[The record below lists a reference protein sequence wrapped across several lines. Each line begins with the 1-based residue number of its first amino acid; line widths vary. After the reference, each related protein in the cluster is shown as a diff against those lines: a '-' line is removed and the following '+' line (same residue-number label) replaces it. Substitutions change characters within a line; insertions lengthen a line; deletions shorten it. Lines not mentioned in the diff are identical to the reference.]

1 MAALKLYLTGRRDML
16 LKKLVAVVS
25 AVVVITVPYVKVLAD
40 DTVITLDETAKKFV
54 VVDKNLEYGD
64 MLPGEERSSV
74 IKISNSSAENME
86 FYINGK
92 VLDNLADKGTGDQT
106 AVYGIKLY
114 KNADTEPF
122 YNELIGNSS
131 KTQSDKSFFD
141 EDVRI
146 AQLSKGESCDIKL
159 VLYIDGRS
167 MDNSYMNKQGQL
179 EITVNAEQPD
189 VQNTVSNNVIT
200 AVKTGDSNNI
210 LLYIIVA
217 LAGIAGI
224 AGVVVMRQRNRQ

>member
-1 MAALKLYLTGRRDML
+1 ML

-25 AVVVITVPYVKVLAD
+25 AVVVIAVPYVKVLAD

-74 IKISNSSAENME
+74 IKISKSSAENME

>member
-1 MAALKLYLTGRRDML
+1 ML

-25 AVVVITVPYVKVLAD
+25 AVVVIAVPYVKVLAD

-54 VVDKNLEYGD
+54 VIDKNLEYRD

-92 VLDNLADKGTGDQT
+92 VLDNLADKDT
-106 AVYGIKLY
+106 
-114 KNADTEPF
+114 DTEPF

-189 VQNTVSNNVIT
+189 AYDTVSNNVIT

>member
-1 MAALKLYLTGRRDML
+1 ML

-25 AVVVITVPYVKVLAD
+25 AVVVIAVPYVKVLAD

-54 VVDKNLEYGD
+54 VIDKNLEYRD

-114 KNADTEPF
+114 KNTDTEPF

-146 AQLSKGESCDIKL
+146 AQLSKDESCDIKL

-189 VQNTVSNNVIT
+189 AYDTVSNNVIT

>member
-1 MAALKLYLTGRRDML
+1 ML

-92 VLDNLADKGTGDQT
+92 VLDNIADKGTGDQT

-189 VQNTVSNNVIT
+189 AYDTVSNNVIT

-224 AGVVVMRQRNRQ
+224 VGVVVMRQRNRQ

>member
-1 MAALKLYLTGRRDML
+1 ML

-54 VVDKNLEYGD
+54 VVDKNLEHGD

-92 VLDNLADKGTGDQT
+92 VLDNIADKGTGDQT

-189 VQNTVSNNVIT
+189 AYDTVSNNVIT

>member
-1 MAALKLYLTGRRDML
+1 ML

-25 AVVVITVPYVKVLAD
+25 AVVVIAVPYVKVLAV
-40 DTVITLDETAKKFV
+40 DTVITLDETAKKFIV
-54 VVDKNLEYGD
+54 IDKNLEYRD

-146 AQLSKGESCDIKL
+146 AQLSNGESCDIKL

-189 VQNTVSNNVIT
+189 LQDTVSNNVIT

>member
-1 MAALKLYLTGRRDML
+1 ML

-25 AVVVITVPYVKVLAD
+25 AVVVIAVPYVKVLAD

-54 VVDKNLEYGD
+54 VIDKNLEYRD

-179 EITVNAEQPD
+179 EITVNAEHPD
-189 VQNTVSNNVIT
+189 AYDTVSNNVIT

>member
-1 MAALKLYLTGRRDML
+1 ML

-25 AVVVITVPYVKVLAD
+25 AVVVIAVPYVKVLAD
-40 DTVITLDETAKKFV
+40 DTVITLDETAKNFV
-54 VVDKNLEYGD
+54 VIDKNLEYRD

-189 VQNTVSNNVIT
+189 LQDTVSNNVIT

>member
-1 MAALKLYLTGRRDML
+1 ML

-25 AVVVITVPYVKVLAD
+25 AVVVIAVPYVKVLAD

-54 VVDKNLEYGD
+54 VIDKNLEYRD
-64 MLPGEERSSV
+64 MLSGEERSSV

-114 KNADTEPF
+114 KNTDTEPF

-189 VQNTVSNNVIT
+189 AYDTVSNNVIT

-224 AGVVVMRQRNRQ
+224 AGVVVMRQRNRH

>member
-1 MAALKLYLTGRRDML
+1 ML

-25 AVVVITVPYVKVLAD
+25 AVVVIAVPYVKVLAD
-40 DTVITLDETAKKFV
+40 DTVITLDETAKKFIV
-54 VVDKNLEYGD
+54 IDKNLEYRD

-189 VQNTVSNNVIT
+189 LQDTVSNNVIT

-224 AGVVVMRQRNRQ
+224 AGVIVMRQRNTI

>member
-1 MAALKLYLTGRRDML
+1 ML

-25 AVVVITVPYVKVLAD
+25 AVVVIAVPYVKVLAD

-54 VVDKNLEYGD
+54 VIDKNLEYRD

-131 KTQSDKSFFD
+131 KTQSDKSFLD

-189 VQNTVSNNVIT
+189 LQDTVSNNVIT

>member
-1 MAALKLYLTGRRDML
+1 ML

-25 AVVVITVPYVKVLAD
+25 AVVVIAVPYVKVLAD
-40 DTVITLDETAKKFV
+40 DTVITLDETAKKFIV
-54 VVDKNLEYGD
+54 IDKNLEYRD

-189 VQNTVSNNVIT
+189 AYDTISNNVIT

>member
-1 MAALKLYLTGRRDML
+1 ML

-25 AVVVITVPYVKVLAD
+25 AVVVIAVPYVKVLAD

-54 VVDKNLEYGD
+54 VIDKNIEYRD

-189 VQNTVSNNVIT
+189 AYDTISNNVIT

>member
-1 MAALKLYLTGRRDML
+1 ML

-25 AVVVITVPYVKVLAD
+25 AVVVIAVPYVKVLAD

-54 VVDKNLEYGD
+54 VIDKNLEYRD

-189 VQNTVSNNVIT
+189 AYDTVSNNVIT

-217 LAGIAGI
+217 FAGIAGI

>member
-1 MAALKLYLTGRRDML
+1 ML

-25 AVVVITVPYVKVLAD
+25 AVVVIAVPYVKVLAD

-54 VVDKNLEYGD
+54 VIDKNLEYRD

-114 KNADTEPF
+114 KNTDTEPF

-189 VQNTVSNNVIT
+189 AYDTVSNNVIT
-200 AVKTGDSNNI
+200 AVKTGDSNNM
-210 LLYIIVA
+210 LLYRIVA

>member
-1 MAALKLYLTGRRDML
+1 ML

-25 AVVVITVPYVKVLAD
+25 AVVVIAVPYVKVLAD

-210 LLYIIVA
+210 LLYIIVGA
-217 LAGIAGI
+217 RDL
-224 AGVVVMRQRNRQ
+224 

>member
-1 MAALKLYLTGRRDML
+1 ML

-25 AVVVITVPYVKVLAD
+25 AVVVIAVPYVKVLAD

-54 VVDKNLEYGD
+54 VIDKNLEYRD

-179 EITVNAEQPD
+179 EITVNAEQLD
-189 VQNTVSNNVIT
+189 LQDTVSNNVIT

-217 LAGIAGI
+217 LVGIAGI

>member
-1 MAALKLYLTGRRDML
+1 ML

-25 AVVVITVPYVKVLAD
+25 AVVVIAVPYVKVLAD
-40 DTVITLDETAKKFV
+40 DTIITLDETAKKFV
-54 VVDKNLEYGD
+54 VIDKNLEYRD

-189 VQNTVSNNVIT
+189 AYDTVSNNVIT

-224 AGVVVMRQRNRQ
+224 AGVVVMRQRNRH

>member
-1 MAALKLYLTGRRDML
+1 ML

-25 AVVVITVPYVKVLAD
+25 AVVVIAVPYVKVLAD

-54 VVDKNLEYGD
+54 VIDKNLEYRD

-74 IKISNSSAENME
+74 INISNSSAENME

-189 VQNTVSNNVIT
+189 LQDTVSNNVIT

>member
-1 MAALKLYLTGRRDML
+1 ML

-25 AVVVITVPYVKVLAD
+25 AVVVIAVPYVKVLAD

-54 VVDKNLEYGD
+54 VIDKNLEYRD

-159 VLYIDGRS
+159 VLYIDSRS

-189 VQNTVSNNVIT
+189 LQDTVSNNVIT

>member
-1 MAALKLYLTGRRDML
+1 ML

-25 AVVVITVPYVKVLAD
+25 AVVVIAVPYVKVLAD

-54 VVDKNLEYGD
+54 VIDKNLEYRD

-141 EDVRI
+141 EVVRI

>member
-1 MAALKLYLTGRRDML
+1 ML

-25 AVVVITVPYVKVLAD
+25 AVVVIAVPYVKVLAD
-40 DTVITLDETAKKFV
+40 DTVIILDETAKKFV
-54 VVDKNLEYGD
+54 VIDKNLEYRD

-189 VQNTVSNNVIT
+189 AYDTVSNNVIT

>member
-1 MAALKLYLTGRRDML
+1 ML

-25 AVVVITVPYVKVLAD
+25 AVVVIAVPYVKVLAD

-54 VVDKNLEYGD
+54 VIDKNLEYRD
-64 MLPGEERSSV
+64 LLPGEERSSV

-114 KNADTEPF
+114 KNTDTEPF

-189 VQNTVSNNVIT
+189 AYDTVSNNVIT

>member
-1 MAALKLYLTGRRDML
+1 ML

-92 VLDNLADKGTGDQT
+92 VLDNIADKGTGDQT

-122 YNELIGNSS
+122 YNELIGHSS

-189 VQNTVSNNVIT
+189 AYDTVSNNVIT

>member
-1 MAALKLYLTGRRDML
+1 ML

-25 AVVVITVPYVKVLAD
+25 AVVVIAVPYVKVLAD

-54 VVDKNLEYGD
+54 VIDKNLEYRD

-92 VLDNLADKGTGDQT
+92 DLDNLADKGTGDQT

-189 VQNTVSNNVIT
+189 LQDTVSNNVIT

>member
-1 MAALKLYLTGRRDML
+1 ML

-92 VLDNLADKGTGDQT
+92 VLDNIADKGTGDQT

-146 AQLSKGESCDIKL
+146 AQLSKGGSCDIKL

-189 VQNTVSNNVIT
+189 AYDTVSNNVIT

>member
-1 MAALKLYLTGRRDML
+1 ML

-25 AVVVITVPYVKVLAD
+25 AVVVIAVPYVKVLAD

-54 VVDKNLEYGD
+54 VIDKNLEYRD

-189 VQNTVSNNVIT
+189 LQDTVSNNVIT

-224 AGVVVMRQRNRQ
+224 AGVVLMRQRNRQ

>member
-1 MAALKLYLTGRRDML
+1 ML

-25 AVVVITVPYVKVLAD
+25 AVVVIAVPYVKVLAD
-40 DTVITLDETAKKFV
+40 DTVITLDETAKKFIV
-54 VVDKNLEYGD
+54 IDKNLEYRD

-131 KTQSDKSFFD
+131 KTQSDKSIFD

-189 VQNTVSNNVIT
+189 LQDTVSNNVIT

>member
-1 MAALKLYLTGRRDML
+1 ML

-25 AVVVITVPYVKVLAD
+25 AVVVIAVPYVKVLAD

-54 VVDKNLEYGD
+54 VIDKNLEYRD

-114 KNADTEPF
+114 KNADTESF

-189 VQNTVSNNVIT
+189 AYDTVSNNVIT

>member
-1 MAALKLYLTGRRDML
+1 ML

-25 AVVVITVPYVKVLAD
+25 AVVVIAVPYVKVLAD

-54 VVDKNLEYGD
+54 VIDKNLEYRD
-64 MLPGEERSSV
+64 MLPGEERSSF

-189 VQNTVSNNVIT
+189 LQDTVSNNVIT

>member
-1 MAALKLYLTGRRDML
+1 ML

-25 AVVVITVPYVKVLAD
+25 AVVVIAVPYVKVLAD

-54 VVDKNLEYGD
+54 VIDKNLEYRD

-114 KNADTEPF
+114 KNTDTGPF

-189 VQNTVSNNVIT
+189 AYDTVSNNVIT

>member
-1 MAALKLYLTGRRDML
+1 ML

-25 AVVVITVPYVKVLAD
+25 AVVVIAVPYVKVLAD

-189 VQNTVSNNVIT
+189 LQDTVSNNVIT

>member
-1 MAALKLYLTGRRDML
+1 ML

-25 AVVVITVPYVKVLAD
+25 AVVVIAVPYVKVLAD

-54 VVDKNLEYGD
+54 VIDKNLEYRD

-114 KNADTEPF
+114 KNVDTEPF

-146 AQLSKGESCDIKL
+146 AQLSNGESCDIKL

-189 VQNTVSNNVIT
+189 LQDTVSNNVIT

>member
-1 MAALKLYLTGRRDML
+1 ML

-25 AVVVITVPYVKVLAD
+25 AVVVIAVPYVKVLAD

-114 KNADTEPF
+114 KNTDTEPF

-189 VQNTVSNNVIT
+189 AYDTVSNNVIT

>member
-1 MAALKLYLTGRRDML
+1 ML

-25 AVVVITVPYVKVLAD
+25 AVVVIAVPYVKVLAD

-54 VVDKNLEYGD
+54 VIDKNLEYRD

-189 VQNTVSNNVIT
+189 LQDTVSNNVIT
-200 AVKTGDSNNI
+200 AVKTGDNNNI

>member
-1 MAALKLYLTGRRDML
+1 ML

-25 AVVVITVPYVKVLAD
+25 AVVVIAVPYVKVLAD

-54 VVDKNLEYGD
+54 VIDKNLEYRD

-114 KNADTEPF
+114 KNTDTEPF

-189 VQNTVSNNVIT
+189 VYDTVSNNVIT